1 VPIFA
6 TRYGEGNCKNADGT
20 LGKQTES
27 CCDGKTQCSTRSR
40 SPGALR
46 SHNRL
51 PVILRRQG
59 YPFQSV
65 EFLGSSCLRWMRS
78 ISCVTVHWYD
88 IFILHFT
95 SPSTSENELVRR
107 RLQLSKS
114 LRFKGKGVNQTTTP
128 TAREIPPSP
137 GPPRVRARTHT
148 RTHTHK
154 HPKQP
159 NHHLYQSISR
169 LLSLVNSLIL
179 TTITPAPYDATPTQN
194 STRKSDGDDWVAICQ
209 SQILAVSV
217 RPSGGQGHTVWRVAD
232 EEDETGDLLGTGC
245 GMLQS
250 SSCGSGPLGERR
262 RGWCE
267 GREGISWSKCSAKRD
282 WRDIIGV
289 VRGGWG
295 GVRLEG

>member
-1 VPIFA
+1 MPIFA

-137 GPPRVRARTHT
+137 GPPPLRARAHTHT
-148 RTHTHK
+148 QTHK
-154 HPKQP
+154 PPQ
-159 NHHLYQSISR
+159 
-169 LLSLVNSLIL
+169 
-179 TTITPAPYDATPTQN
+179 TT
-194 STRKSDGDDWVAICQ
+194 
-209 SQILAVSV
+209 
-217 RPSGGQGHTVWRVAD
+217 
-232 EEDETGDLLGTGC
+232 
-245 GMLQS
+245 
-250 SSCGSGPLGERR
+250 
-262 RGWCE
+262 
-267 GREGISWSKCSAKRD
+267 
-282 WRDIIGV
+282 
-289 VRGGWG
+289 
-295 GVRLEG
+295 